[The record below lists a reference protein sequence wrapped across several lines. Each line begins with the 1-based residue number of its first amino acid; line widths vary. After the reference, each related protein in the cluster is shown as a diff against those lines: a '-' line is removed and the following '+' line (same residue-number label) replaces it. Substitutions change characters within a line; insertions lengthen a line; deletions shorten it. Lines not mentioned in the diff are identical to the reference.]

1 MSILKKNKAR
11 EVDEERKVTRFDLF
25 WAWIRWVLA
34 VEVPVSFDRM
44 QALSFS
50 FSLNKVL
57 RKIYAGR
64 PEELQEAMKRHITM
78 FNTNGDWGSV
88 IHGII
93 ISMEEERSKGNEEI
107 TPEMMQSIKVG
118 LMGPLAGI
126 GDSVDQGIIGTI
138 PLAIFVPM
146 ALNGSVIAALIPSL
160 IFTIWSIVWSWFLFN
175 KGYTLGRTSIMTILR
190 SGKIKKVID
199 IASILGFFMIGCLSA
214 SYVELDTVLEFSS
227 SAGETV
233 ELQSILDDMLPNILP
248 FLVVMGMYYFIT
260 KKGSKYVQIIIFTM
274 VISILLTLMHII

>member
-1 MSILKKNKAR
+1 MSILKRNEVSKA
-11 EVDEERKVTRFDLF
+11 DDDRKVTRLDLF
-25 WAWIRWVLA
+25 WAWARWVLA

-44 QALSFS
+44 QALAFS

-57 RKIYAGR
+57 RKIYDGR

-160 IFTIWSIVWSWFLFN
+160 IFTIWSVIWSGFLFN
-175 KGYTLGRTSIMTILR
+175 KGYALGRTSIISILR
-190 SGKIKKVID
+190 SGAIKKVID
-199 IASILGFFMIGCLSA
+199 VASILGFFMIGCLSA
-214 SYVELDTVLEFSS
+214 SYVELDTVLKFSS

-233 ELQSILDDMLPNILP
+233 ELQNILNDMLPNVLP

-260 KKGSKYVQIIIFTM
+260 KKGSKYVQIIVFTM
-274 VISILLTLMHII
+274 VVSILLTLMHVI